1 MRNIN
6 AVKWVFTLQETTF
19 MVETP
24 WGELPVCDAHVHFFS
39 HAFYKAL
46 AMQKKLPDAAALHP
60 VLEWTIPAQDPLDLA
75 NAWAAE
81 LDSRGVE
88 RASLIASL
96 PGDEESVEAAVSA
109 FPDRFYGYSM
119 IDPLQPDALDRVH
132 GMFARGL
139 IRCLCLFPAMHRY
152 SIADPRL
159 IPILEAAAD
168 RRAAVF
174 VHCGA
179 FSMGVRKRLGLPARF
194 DLRYSNPIDLQPVAQ
209 HFPQIRFIIPHFGAG
224 YLREALMVADL
235 APNVYLDT
243 SSSNRWIGYDPAN
256 LDLRT
261 VFRRAID
268 VVGVERILFGTDS
281 SFFPRGWNTAIFEQ
295 QSKILYELALDVDQ
309 ARLILHDNLVDLFS

>member
-1 MRNIN
+1 
-6 AVKWVFTLQETTF
+6 

-39 HAFYKAL
+39 HRFYTSL
-46 AMQKKLPDAAALHP
+46 AIQKKFQDAAALGP
-60 VLEWTIPAQDPLDLA
+60 VLEWTIPSQDPVELA
-75 NAWAAE
+75 QAWAAE
-81 LDSRGVE
+81 LDRRGVE

-109 FPDRFYGYSM
+109 FPDRFYGYCM
-119 IDPLQPDALDRVH
+119 IDPLQPDALERVR
-132 GMFARGL
+132 GMFERKL
-139 IRCLCLFPAMHRY
+139 IRCLCFFPAMHRY
-152 SIADPRL
+152 SIADSRL
-159 IPILEAAAD
+159 IPIFEAAAD

-179 FSMGVRKRLGLPARF
+179 FSMGVRKKLGLPPQS
-194 DLRYSNPIDLQPVAQ
+194 DLRYSNPIDLHPVAQ

-224 YLREALMVADL
+224 YLREALMLADL
-235 APNVYLDT
+235 VPNVYLDT
-243 SSSNRWIGYDPAN
+243 SSSNRWIAYDSSN

-268 VVGVERILFGTDS
+268 LIGPKRILFGTDS

-295 QSKILYELALDVDQ
+295 QSKILYELALDIDQ
-309 ARLILHDNLVDLFS
+309 ARLILHDNLVNLFS